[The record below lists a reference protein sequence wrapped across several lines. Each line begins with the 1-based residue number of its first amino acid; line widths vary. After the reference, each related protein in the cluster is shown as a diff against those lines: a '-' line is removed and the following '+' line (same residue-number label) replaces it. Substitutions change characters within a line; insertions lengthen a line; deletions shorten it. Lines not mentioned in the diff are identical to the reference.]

1 MTKKTIF
8 RREARAIMEFLL
20 KLPPEDRAFALRRL
34 PPSAFRAVAEAW
46 FWRGHRGQL
55 ARKGDWLTWLLR
67 AGRGFGKTRAGAE
80 WMWARVRQ
88 TPGAR
93 IALVGANLG
102 EVGRVMVTG
111 PSGLIA
117 TAGSGEAPL
126 WVRGERTLRFRNG
139 AEAFAYSA
147 ERPDSL
153 RGPEHDFA
161 WCDELA
167 KWRHADATWDN
178 LMLGMRR
185 GELPRVVV
193 TTTPRAVPL
202 LRRIRGQE
210 RFSETHGTSFGNLH
224 LPGAHLSAMQAAYGG
239 TRLGRQELEG
249 ELIEDVEGALWPRG
263 MIEMSRAGNGDC
275 PSFRRVVV
283 GVDPPASAAGTCGIS
298 VCALGEDGLL
308 YVLADASESGL
319 SPDGWARGVARAAEM
334 WGADRVVAEANNG
347 GEMVASVLR
356 GAAPALPV
364 KLVHASRGK
373 VPRAEPVAAAFER
386 GEAKFAGRFPA
397 LEDELAGMVTG
408 GRYEGPGSSPDR
420 ADAMVWAMT
429 ELMATPAAE
438 PRIRRL

>member
-1 MTKKTIF
+1 MTKKTIS

-20 KLPPEDRAFALRRL
+20 QLPPEDRALALRRL
-34 PPSAFRAVAEAW
+34 PPSALLTVAESW
-46 FWRGHRGQL
+46 FWRGHRGQR

-80 WMWARVRQ
+80 WIWARVRQ

-102 EVGRVMVTG
+102 EVGRIMVTG

-117 TAGSGEAPL
+117 TAGAGEGPRWL
-126 WVRGERTLRFRNG
+126 PSVRTLRFKNG

-178 LMLGMRR
+178 LALGMRR
-185 GELPRVVV
+185 GEQPRVVV

-202 LRRIRGQE
+202 LRRIRALE

-224 LPGAHLSAMQAAYGG
+224 LPGAHLGAIEAAYGG
-239 TRLGRQELEG
+239 TRLGRQELGG
-249 ELIEDVEGALWPRG
+249 ELIEDVEGALWPRE
-263 MIEMSRAGNGDC
+263 MIEMSRVENRDC

-298 VCALGEDGLL
+298 VCALGEDGIL

-319 SPDGWARGVARAAEM
+319 SPDGWARSVARAAET
-334 WGADRVVAEANNG
+334 WGPDRVVAEANNG

-356 GAAPALPV
+356 GAAPSLPV

-408 GRYEGPGSSPDR
+408 GRYEGPGASPDR

-429 ELMATPAAE
+429 ELMATPKAE